1 MLESGAMIQYPAI
14 DPIAFSVGP
23 LAIRWYGLSYI
34 AGIVLG
40 WWLLRRR
47 GPRQGWDNDAI
58 ADLVFYVVL
67 GVIIGGRLGSVLF
80 YNLPYYLD
88 NPLAV
93 LKIWQGGM
101 SFHGGLIGSLLA
113 VWWFARSRGR
123 TFFAATDFLAPV
135 VPLGLCFGRIA
146 NFINGEL
153 WGKPTDLPWA
163 MVFPDPA
170 AGGLARHPS
179 QLYQAALEG
188 LLLFVILWI
197 YSSRP
202 RPTMAVSGLFLVG
215 YGTFRFLVEFVRE
228 PDAQLGYIAFGW
240 LTMGQLLCIPM
251 ILIGEWLLVMAYKK
265 QREAE
270 SKKSKK

>member
-1 MLESGAMIQYPAI
+1 MIQYPAI

-47 GPRQGWDNDAI
+47 GPHQGWDNDAI

-88 NPLAV
+88 NPFAV

-202 RPTMAVSGLFLVG
+202 RPTMAVSGLFLIG
-215 YGTFRFLVEFVRE
+215 YGTLRFLVEFVRE
-228 PDAQLGYIAFGW
+228 PDAQLGYLAFGW

-265 QREAE
+265 QRKVE
-270 SKKSKK
+270 S